1 MREREREI
9 NTIRVAVLVFL
20 EPKAPQYMNHIE
32 LIEDRPWRWIRL
44 FLGCW
49 SVNRV
54 NSVVNTVVI
63 HVDELDA

>member
-1 MREREREI
+1 
-9 NTIRVAVLVFL
+9 
-20 EPKAPQYMNHIE
+20 MNHIE

-54 NSVVNTVVI
+54 NTVVNTVVI